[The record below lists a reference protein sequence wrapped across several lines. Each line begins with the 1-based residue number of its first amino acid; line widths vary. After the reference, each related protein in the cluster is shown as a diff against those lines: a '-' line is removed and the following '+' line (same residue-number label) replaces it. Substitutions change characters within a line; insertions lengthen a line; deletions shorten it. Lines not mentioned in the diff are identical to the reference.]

1 MWDNDGK
8 NINLVQTESIN
19 MIPQSEESM
28 FNMGAHSLK
37 KNCQRFFEWLTKP
50 VAKR

>member
-37 KNCQRFFEWLTKP
+37 KKTVNVFLNG
-50 VAKR
+50 